1 MKTTLRIFRM
11 ALLLAIMSLAIG
23 TFAQNY
29 SILQPERTYLYEGSE
44 GYIYGMRVDSV
55 SPQGDDVIF
64 HLLKNLQAVN
74 DYCLIPEGPSWLGDR
89 IRIHPNGESVF
100 YNINNEPVTIKTQAN
115 LNETWICY
123 TSASVSFRATVSS
136 VGMGEILGLPDS
148 LKTISFQAID
158 AGGQNIEHPVNA
170 LQVVLSK
177 NYGMLETLNFYNFP
191 QHDVGFFLGQLQQMT
206 LVGFDQPETGI
217 QDLTWKEVHDYEVG
231 DILHTEEI
239 ALSLSYNS
247 NIQTLRKVL
256 GKQALGDS
264 IVYQI
269 EEKIKY
275 SLSSYGTYSFTAT
288 IDTIDFYAG
297 SIPNFEILPGIAY
310 SVFELQDGYDINHLR
325 QGPHN
330 INKLIG
336 SGYFVV
342 PEFDTCYNFL
352 IADGCITNQEYIKGL
367 GGPYY
372 YCNSFWDEMERKL
385 VYYKKGDL
393 EWGTPID
400 FNVGINTPELTEH
413 KINIYPNPTTGMTY
427 FSISGKNSVLEI
439 SIYSITGKEVL
450 QKTIVNQGM
459 DLSFLPKGMYLVKIF
474 GKDFC
479 EVKKLQKQ

>member
-29 SILQPERTYLYEGSE
+29 SILQSDRTYLYEGSQ

-74 DYCLIPEGPSWLGDR
+74 DYCFIPEGPSWLGDR
-89 IRIHPNGESVF
+89 IRIRTNGESVF
-100 YNINNEPVTIKTQAN
+100 YNINNQPIAIKTQAI

-136 VGMGEILGLPDS
+136 IEEGEVLGLSDT
-148 LKTISFQAID
+148 LKTISFQAIN
-158 AGGQNIEHPVNA
+158 ANGQNIDHAVNA
-170 LQVVLSK
+170 FQVVLSK
-177 NYGMLETLNFYNFP
+177 DYGMQKTLNFYNFP
-191 QHDVGFFLGQLQQMT
+191 QHYVGFFLKLMQQMT
-206 LVGFDQPETGI
+206 LAGFNQPETGI

-264 IVYQI
+264 VVYQI

-288 IDTIDFYAG
+288 IDTIDFYTG
-297 SIPNFEILPGIAY
+297 SIPNFEILPGVAY
-310 SVFELQDGYDINHLR
+310 SVFELQDGYDINHMR

-330 INKLIG
+330 ISKLIG
-336 SGYFVV
+336 SGY
-342 PEFDTCYNFL
+342 
-352 IADGCITNQEYIKGL
+352 L
-367 GGPYY
+367 G
-372 YCNSFWDEMERKL
+372 SR
-385 VYYKKGDL
+385 
-393 EWGTPID
+393 
-400 FNVGINTPELTEH
+400 
-413 KINIYPNPTTGMTY
+413 
-427 FSISGKNSVLEI
+427 
-439 SIYSITGKEVL
+439 
-450 QKTIVNQGM
+450 
-459 DLSFLPKGMYLVKIF
+459 
-474 GKDFC
+474 
-479 EVKKLQKQ
+479 